1 MGKALVCA
9 IFGAVVGVTSACG
22 GGSSS
27 GNGQANALG
36 NDPPPSNHVVIV
48 MEENHSYSEVIGN
61 SAMPYLNSLASQYAS
76 ATQYFA
82 DAHPSIA
89 DYFMITTGRTESM
102 DNTFSGPVS
111 DDNVVRELVKANK
124 TWHCY
129 AESMPSPGY
138 MGADVAPYLKHHD
151 PFVYLSDVIGTSQA
165 SNVVPFSQFAADV
178 SSGNLPNYS
187 FIVPNVMDD
196 AHDGSLAA
204 ADQWLQANIDPLIKN
219 ASFQSDGLLII
230 TFDEGSA
237 SDNAH
242 GGGQVPLILVGPK
255 VKKAYQSTT
264 FYQHESTLRLML
276 QSLGVNSFPG
286 ASAGAPK
293 MGEFFQ

>member
-1 MGKALVCA
+1 MKKALVCA
-9 IFGAVVGVTSACG
+9 IIGVLIGVASGCG
-22 GGSSS
+22 GGSSDPA
-27 GNGQANALG
+27 ANAPG
-36 NDPPPSNHVVIV
+36 GDPPPSSHVVLV

-89 DYFMITTGRTESM
+89 DYFMITTGKTESM
-102 DNTFSGPVS
+102 DNTFTGTVS

-124 TWHCY
+124 SWHCY
-129 AESMPSPGY
+129 AESMPSSGY
-138 MGADVAPYLKHHD
+138 MGADVAPYLKHHN
-151 PFVYLSDVIGTSQA
+151 PFVYLSDVIGTSEA
-165 SNVVPFSQFAADV
+165 GNVIPFSQFATDL
-178 SSGNLPNYS
+178 SSGTLPNYS
-187 FIVPNVMDD
+187 FIVPNIMDD
-196 AHDGSLAA
+196 AHDGTLAA
-204 ADQWLQANIDPLIKN
+204 ADQWLQANIDPLIKS

-230 TFDEGSA
+230 TFDEGNGN
-237 SDNAH
+237 DNAH
-242 GGGQVPLILVGPK
+242 VGGQVPLILVGPK
-255 VKKAYQSTT
+255 VKKGYQSST
-264 FYQHESTLRLML
+264 FYQHESTLRMML